1 MYNAIHYD
9 YRSRTCHL
17 RDDNEGWYEF
27 EYRPT
32 YYKIHSDGAY
42 NTLDGKKV
50 NPTKKYDKEDKLLY
64 EKDVDKCLS
73 ILLDIYR
80 DSDDVASYQNKVFL
94 DIETERGEAIN
105 LNYCQR
111 APMKI
116 TAIAL
121 YDETGKHYYAYI
133 LDEAR
138 SMQSSTNDDTTVIP
152 CNNEANLL
160 LQFLDKWKEIDPTIV
175 IHWNGDSF
183 DIPYLYNRMKK
194 MIGAKKANE
203 LSPLSIVDF
212 DDRDPLM
219 PYKIAGVSSL
229 DYMRLYKKFIPR
241 QQPSYALEAISQKE
255 LGKGKIKYDGT
266 LDKLFTEDIDKFIEY
281 NINDVRLIVEMDIK
295 KKFIDLAVMV
305 CHMGHVPYQYVY
317 ESSRVV
323 EGAIM
328 TYLKRKDIVS
338 PNKPTTNH
346 PELRVAMGEEDPDD
360 DEKFAGAYVKEPIP
374 GLYGWNFD
382 LDIESEYPSA
392 GILLNVGIETFK
404 FKIVVEDSWDDSWNL
419 KEMKLKNP
427 DDSIFVENLDGD
439 LRQTTVGRI
448 ISLIENN
455 SFTISPNGVVFDAS
469 YDSILSEVMD
479 SWFIK
484 RKEFKQIMIKYGKE
498 GNHKMESFYDLYQ
511 QVMKVFLNSIYGCL
525 GLKSFRYSDG
535 KDYLASAITSVGRVI
550 ITRSADY
557 ANAKYHR
564 EYDSNASDIVDYC
577 LMSDTDSVYI
587 AADQILK
594 SRGISLD
601 DNASVITEMRRI
613 SKEFSDDLNNYYAT
627 EFTKAYFNSS
637 NNRIRIKSET
647 IAKSLYISAKKQY
660 AQYIVDKEGVTKSE
674 FDYKGLDFTK
684 SSYPPLFRDFVKGLI
699 EDILFGK
706 NKAEI
711 DAKIIL
717 FRERFKSFSIS
728 EVAKPTGIKK
738 YKEYVGVKPGAG
750 RIFTTVRSKCPI
762 NTKAAIYHNDLLT
775 FKGLHKTY
783 PVIQP
788 GDKMKWVY
796 LKQNPYN
803 IPVIGINSYESCPE
817 IYDFM
822 IKYLDRETMF
832 DKTLVKKLDKIYE
845 NLSWGQINLNPKVG
859 KFMKFL

>member
-1 MYNAIHYD
+1 MYNAIYYS
-9 YRSRTCHL
+9 YRDRVCHL
-17 RDDNEGWYEF
+17 RDDNEGWHEF
-27 EYRPT
+27 QYQPT
-32 YYKIHSDGAY
+32 YYKLHPEGKYA
-42 NTLDGKKV
+42 TLDGKRA
-50 NPTKKYDKEDKLLY
+50 NPTKKYDKDDKTLY
-64 EKDVDKCLS
+64 EKDVDKCLT

-105 LNYCQR
+105 LGYCQR
-111 APMKI
+111 APMKV

-121 YDETGKHYYAYI
+121 YDEQGKHYYAYV
-133 LDEAR
+133 LDEAKLLE
-138 SMQSSTNDDTTVIP
+138 SSSNDSTSVIS
-152 CNNEANLL
+152 CHTESTLL
-160 LQFLDKWKEIDPTIV
+160 LRFLDKWKEIDPTIV

-194 MIGAKKANE
+194 IVGAKNANS
-203 LSPLSIVDF
+203 LSPLNIVEF
-212 DDRDPLM
+212 DERDPLM
-219 PYKIAGVSSL
+219 PYKIAGISSL

-255 LGKGKIKYDGT
+255 LGKGKIKYDGS
-266 LDKLFTEDIDKFIEY
+266 LDKLFKEDIAKFIEY
-281 NINDVRLIVEMDIK
+281 NINDVRLIVEMDLK

-317 ESSRVV
+317 ESSRVLD
-323 EGAIM
+323 GAIM
-328 TYLKRKDIVS
+328 TYLKRKEIVS
-338 PNKPTTNH
+338 PNKPTTTH
-346 PELRVAMGEEDPDD
+346 PELRAMMNTDSDEE

-404 FKIVVEDSWDDSWNL
+404 FKVAVEDGWDDSWNL
-419 KEMKLKNP
+419 KEMKLKDPNQE
-427 DDSIFVENLDGD
+427 IYVENIDGE
-439 LRQTTVGRI
+439 LRPTTVGTVVQ
-448 ISLIENN
+448 LIEKN
-455 SFTISPNGVVFDAS
+455 SFTVSPNGVVFDAS
-469 YDSILSEVMD
+469 YTSILSEVMN

-484 RKEFKQIMIKYGKE
+484 RKEFKQTMIKYGKE

-535 KDYLASAITSVGRVI
+535 KDYLASAITATGRVI

-564 EYDSNASDIVDYC
+564 EYDSDASDIVDYC
-577 LMSDTDSVYI
+577 LMSDTDSMYL

-594 SRGISLD
+594 ARGISLED
-601 DNASVITEMRRI
+601 DAAAIPEMRRI
-613 SKEFSDDLNNYYAT
+613 SKEFADDLNNYYAT

-637 NNRIRIKSET
+637 NNRVKIKSET

-660 AQYIVDKEGVTKSE
+660 AQYIVDKEGITKSE

-684 SSYPPLFRDFVKGLI
+684 SSYPPLFRDFVKSLI
-699 EDILFGK
+699 EDVLFGK
-706 NKAEI
+706 KKAHI
-711 DAKIIL
+711 DKRVIE
-717 FRERFKSFSIS
+717 FRERFKSFDIT
-728 EVAKPTGIKK
+728 EVAKPTGINK
-738 YKEYVGVKPGAG
+738 YKEYIGIKPTAG
-750 RIFTTVRSKCPI
+750 KIFSTVRPHCPV
-762 NTKAAIYHNDLLT
+762 NTKASIFHNDLLM
-775 FKGLHKTY
+775 FKRLNKTY

-788 GDKMKWVY
+788 GDKILWIY
-796 LKQNPYN
+796 LKANPYN
-803 IPVIGINSYESCPE
+803 IDVIAINKNEPCPDIYE
-817 IYDFM
+817 FM
-822 IKYLDRETMF
+822 VKYLDRETMF

-845 NLSWGQINLNPKVG
+845 NLSWGNINLNPKVG